1 MKRKRIISH
10 MKEQDKTS
18 EKQLNEKIGNL
29 QIKKE
34 KKKKKPQ
41 NNDTEHDLGSQTGED
56 TRNIYQR
63 HRRTK
68 EQTEMNN
75 TLEEINTRI
84 SEAEEQISDLE
95 GRMVEITAFC
105 SVLSIF
111 LFIFCS
117 RNRV

>member
-1 MKRKRIISH
+1 MKRKRIISQ

-18 EKQLNEKIGNL
+18 EKQLKDR
-29 QIKKE
+29 QPS
-34 KKKKKPQ
+34 KKKTQ
-41 NNDTEHDLGSQTGED
+41 NNDSEHDLGSQTGED
-56 TRNIYQR
+56 TRNIYR
-63 HRRTK
+63 RPRRTK

-84 SEAEEQISDLE
+84 TEAEEQVSDLK